1 MDCLGLWLVLG
12 GNIARIRCIPR
23 PHFCGQHFDDHT
35 SLIHCMPTRAIIM
48 SSEDDGDGGD
58 ADWISAKDSKETRD
72 SRHASALCRV
82 VLLRLLCNTRGCSQ
96 LVRKRSADGIV
107 PETPVEKVRS

>member
-1 MDCLGLWLVLG
+1 MH
-12 GNIARIRCIPR
+12 ARIKNENAPAAARVIVARWIALACGWCWEGTSHASAAF
-23 PHFCGQHFDDHT
+23 PHFCGQHFDVHI
-35 SLIHCMPTRAIIM
+35 SLVYCMPTRAIIM

-82 VLLRLLCNTRGCSQ
+82 VLL
-96 LVRKRSADGIV
+96 LV
-107 PETPVEKVRS
+107 